1 MTTPYFYGAYAVPLP
16 SPYAVAAG
24 GSSSVTGAGGG
35 TVTLLPGGGPSGTAL
50 AYSLDVP
57 SSLAPAPPPDGRLS
71 VTVTVSFRQSI
82 GYSVLNL
89 PTNRCRAVHVLGL
102 FGNVYVPYCRTR
114 VALPVN

>member
-1 MTTPYFYGAYAVPLP
+1 LQALVTTPYFYGAYAVPLP

-24 GSSSVTGAGGG
+24 GSSSITGAGGG
-35 TVTLLPGGGPSGTAL
+35 TVTLLPGGGSSGTAL

-82 GYSVLNL
+82 GYSVPRRHL
-89 PTNRCRAVHVLGL
+89 
-102 FGNVYVPYCRTR
+102 
-114 VALPVN
+114 